1 MAGLRR
7 AAFAAVIV
15 RAKAAA
21 TRNASLRDIVNALQ
35 HDSHLVYATP
45 PRFLAA
51 PGTAASFPVTS
62 PRCCQDHTGLDRSAL
77 PHQQRTRVGSG
88 APRIHVPHSGQGL
101 VMTIHLND
109 VGEHAI

>member
-1 MAGLRR
+1 MAGLRG

-35 HDSHLVYATP
+35 QDLHLVYTTTP
-45 PRFLAA
+45 SRRAQ
-51 PGTAASFPVTS
+51 AASTPETVLNVSVKTWQGRLAQPS
-62 PRCCQDHTGLDRSAL
+62 
-77 PHQQRTRVGSG
+77 
-88 APRIHVPHSGQGL
+88 RIHVPHSGQGL

-109 VGEHAI
+109 VGEHAISLGNSGAVNVER